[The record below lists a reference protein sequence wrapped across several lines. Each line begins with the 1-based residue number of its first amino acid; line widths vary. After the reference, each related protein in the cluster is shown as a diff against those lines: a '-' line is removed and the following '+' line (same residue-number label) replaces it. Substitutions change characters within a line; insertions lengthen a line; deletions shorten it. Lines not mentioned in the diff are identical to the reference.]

1 MSLRVVGHFSVGS
14 LFDMCIGLVAHLLLE
29 IDLCRKV
36 IAVILSWLLLL
47 LSRMLLLDD
56 YVRVHL
62 VYLN

>member
-14 LFDMCIGLVAHLLLE
+14 LFDMCISLVPHLLLE